1 MKNAAFKL
9 PSVMK
14 HDFSRAPRADISR
27 SSIDCSAG
35 YKSAFDAGYLIP
47 FFWEEALPGDTFNV
61 KCTILARLATPIY
74 PIMDNLHLDTHWF
87 FCPERLLWTN
97 WKRFCGEQD
106 NPDDSIDYTLPVQ
119 TPPGAGY
126 AENSLADY
134 LGVPPGVAGTPAVRA
149 GVFRMYNRTWNE
161 WFRDENLQDSVVVD
175 LDDGPDT
182 DTDYV
187 LLRRGKR
194 HDYFTSCLP
203 WPQKG
208 DQVTLPLG
216 TRADVKGI
224 GIFNTNTFP
233 DGNVSVKETGGTAP
247 VTYPTGEAQY
257 IDGTAN
263 HFTYILEDP
272 NNAGYPNIYADL
284 SDAAGATINDLI
296 QSFAIQDLLVRDA
309 RGGTRYTEI
318 VQSHF
323 GVTSPDS
330 RLQRV
335 EYLGGSS
342 QPLSF
347 YSVANSTDTTTT
359 AQGSTQGVL
368 SAYAI
373 GNINNEGFVK
383 SFTEHGIIMGLVSLR
398 ADINYQQGLLRKWS
412 RSTRYD
418 FYWPSLANLGEQ
430 AVLNKEIYLQ
440 GTAGS
445 GADDEVFGYQER
457 WAEYRYRP
465 SLITGTLRSSA
476 ATPLD
481 AWHVAQDFSALPVLN
496 DEFIQDDPPID
507 RIISVPTEPHIIFD
521 SYIKAICA
529 RPLPLYSVPSLSNH
543 F

>member
-1 MKNAAFKL
+1 MFSTPSFSL
-9 PSVMK
+9 PTVMS
-14 HDFSRAPRADISR
+14 HDFSRAPKAEISR
-27 SSIDCSAG
+27 SQIDRSCG

-47 FFWEEALPGDTFNV
+47 FFWDEVLPGDTFNV
-61 KCTILARLATPIY
+61 KATIFARLATPLY
-74 PIMDNLHLDTHWF
+74 PLMDNIYLDTHFF
-87 FCPERLLWTN
+87 FCPERLLWDN
-97 WKRFCGEQD
+97 WQKFCGEQD
-106 NPDDSIDYTLPVQ
+106 NPSDSTDFTIPVQ
-119 TPPGAGY
+119 TAPAGGY
-126 AENSLADY
+126 AENSLGDY
-134 LGVPPGVAGTPAVRA
+134 LGIPIDITGMENPRA

-161 WFRDENLQDSVVVD
+161 WFRDENLQDSVTVD

-187 LLRRGKR
+187 ILKRGKR

-216 TRADVKGI
+216 T
-224 GIFNTNTFP
+224 
-233 DGNVSVKETGGTAP
+233 SAP
-247 VTYPTGEAQY
+247 VFV
-257 IDGTAN
+257 D
-263 HFTYILEDP
+263 DP
-272 NNAGYPNIYADL
+272 VAAIQSVHINDNAGNSQQLISNNVGQNVRVSTAAGTGLLLEADL
-284 SDAAGATINDLI
+284 TNATAATINDLI

-342 QPLSF
+342 RPLSF
-347 YSVANSTDTTTT
+347 YSVPSTFI
-359 AQGSTQGVL
+359 ASGSSGADL
-368 SAYAI
+368 SAYAT

-383 SFTEHGIIMGLVSLR
+383 SFTEHGLILGLVSLR
-398 ADINYQQGLLRKWS
+398 ADLNYQQGLLRKWS

-440 GTAGS
+440 GTS
-445 GADDEVFGYQER
+445 ADDEVFGYQER
-457 WAEYRYRP
+457 WAEYRYNA
-465 SLITGTLRSSA
+465 SLITGAMRSA
-476 ATPLD
+476 AAAPLD
-481 AWHVAQDFSALPVLN
+481 AWHVAQDFASLPTLN
-496 DEFIQDDPPID
+496 SDFIEEDPPIG
-507 RIISVPTEPHIIFD
+507 RIIATSTDPHIIFD

-529 RPLPLYSVPSLSNH
+529 RPMPLYSVPSLANH